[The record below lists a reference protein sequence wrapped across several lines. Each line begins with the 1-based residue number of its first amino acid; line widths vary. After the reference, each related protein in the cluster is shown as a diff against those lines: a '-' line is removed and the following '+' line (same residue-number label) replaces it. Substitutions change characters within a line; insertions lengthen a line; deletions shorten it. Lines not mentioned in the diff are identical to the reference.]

1 MYLSQKDANYEAARK
16 KGGLFLKKTREK
28 AGLTQKELAD
38 RLGIKYYTFVSQIES
53 GKGRVPPDLYDKWAE
68 AVSMETSDFVK
79 KLLVFYD
86 PVTFK
91 ALFGLPTKKDLNV

>member
-1 MYLSQKDANYEAARK
+1 MYLSQKDVNYEAARK

-28 AGLTQKELAD
+28 AGLTQKDLAD

-68 AVSMETSDFVK
+68 AVGMSTSEFVK

-91 ALFGLPTKKDLNV
+91 ALFGLPTKRDLNV

>member
-1 MYLSQKDANYEAARK
+1 MYLEQKNPNYEQARK
-16 KGGLFLKKTREK
+16 KGGMFLKKVRER
-28 AGLTQKELAD
+28 AGLTQRELAE

-53 GKGRVPPDLYDKWAE
+53 GKGRVPPDLYDRWAE
-68 AVSMETSDFVK
+68 AVGMDTSEFVK

-91 ALFGLPTKKDLNV
+91 ALFGLPTKRDLNV